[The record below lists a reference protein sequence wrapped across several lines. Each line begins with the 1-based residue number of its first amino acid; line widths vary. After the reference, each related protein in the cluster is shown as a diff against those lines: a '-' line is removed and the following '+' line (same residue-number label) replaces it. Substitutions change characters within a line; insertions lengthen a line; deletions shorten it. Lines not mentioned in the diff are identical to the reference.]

1 VELVVAWKELLM
13 AAGSGWQDLLFSVL
27 HGVGH
32 GLMVVAMESGGVLVL
47 SALYHFFDLIL
58 ELECHI
64 RCAVCVLHM
73 FILKNKGVFD

>member
-1 VELVVAWKELLM
+1 MV
-13 AAGSGWQDLLFSVL
+13 F
-27 HGVGH
+27 GH

-64 RCAVCVLHM
+64 GCAVCVLYIVH
-73 FILKNKGVFD
+73 IKKQGSI